1 MKAENIHRESRVVR
15 VEIIDV
21 DTLARN
27 WWIVLLRGLAGI
39 IFGLITFFAPE
50 ISLAALVLVFGAYA
64 FADGVLA
71 IVSAIRERG
80 EARHWWMLLLEGVMG
95 IGAAAVTLFW
105 PGITALALLY
115 LIAAWALVTGGFE
128 LAAAI
133 RLRKIIT
140 GEWLLALIG
149 DCLNRSGGHAGAV
162 PERGGTCGR
171 YLDWR
176 LRIGFRRAPDDP
188 GISAAFLGKITR
200 PAAESAHGLSRACGH
215 GEE

>member
-1 MKAENIHRESRVVR
+1 MKAENTHIETKVVR

-39 IFGLITFFAPE
+39 VFGLITFFAPE

-71 IVSAIRERG
+71 IASAIRERG
-80 EARHWWMLLLEGVMG
+80 EGRHWWMLLLEGVMG
-95 IGAAAVTLFW
+95 IAAAAVTFFW

-128 LAAAI
+128 IAAAI

-149 DCLNRSGGHAGAV
+149 VASIALGIMLALFPSAGALAV
-162 PERGGTCGR
+162 VIWIGAYALVSGVLLTI
-171 YLDWR
+171 LAFR
-176 LRIGFRRAPDDP
+176 LRSWRK
-188 GISAAFLGKITR
+188 S
-200 PAAESAHGLSRACGH
+200 HGLQLNPRTA
-215 GEE
+215 